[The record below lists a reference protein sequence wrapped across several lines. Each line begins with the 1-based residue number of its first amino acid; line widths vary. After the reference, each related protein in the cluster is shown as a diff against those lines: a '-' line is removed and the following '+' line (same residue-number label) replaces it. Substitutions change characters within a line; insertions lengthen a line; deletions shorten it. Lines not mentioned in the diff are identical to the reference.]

1 MAVPRRLHDAEDD
14 MTDAAEAAHAHAHA
28 HEDVV
33 PHGGRYGDILE
44 AIGHTP
50 LVEIPRMSPKPSV
63 RIFGKL
69 EMLNPTG
76 SVKDR
81 VAKYLIDDLEARGAL
96 HADSIILEPTSGNT
110 GIALAMIG
118 RRKGYRVALVMPDNV
133 TNERRQMAALFGAEV
148 IDSPGHLGS
157 NGAIQ
162 LAKHLVAKDR
172 RFVMPY
178 QYGNEANPRAHEET
192 TGPEILADCP
202 EIDVFVAGLGTSG
215 TLVGVGRFLH
225 REKPGVRIVA
235 AEPLPGENVQ
245 GLRSLD
251 EGFVPEILDPSIL
264 DAKYL
269 VSNADAI
276 VALRDLVDR
285 EGIFGGP
292 SCGAV
297 LVAAAREAERMDAGT
312 IVALLPDGGW
322 KYLSAGTFSREIGEM
337 ERDLEGGVS
346 WW

>member
-1 MAVPRRLHDAEDD
+1 MAVPWRLDDADHD
-14 MTDAAEAAHAHAHA
+14 HSHA
-28 HEDVV
+28 HEELAR
-33 PHGGRYGDILE
+33 HGGRYGDILE

-50 LVEIPRMSPKPSV
+50 LVEIPRMSPKPEV
-63 RIFGKL
+63 RIFAKL
-69 EMLNPTG
+69 EMMNPTG

-81 VAKYLIDDLEARGAL
+81 VAKYLIEDLERRGL
-96 HADSIILEPTSGNT
+96 LNADSIILEPTSGNT

-148 IDSPGHLGS
+148 IDSPGGQGS
-157 NGAIQ
+157 NGAIA
-162 LAKHLVAKDR
+162 LAKHLVGKDE

-178 QYGNEANPRAHEET
+178 QYGNEANPLAHYET
-192 TGPEILADCP
+192 TAPEILADCP
-202 EIDVFVAGLGTSG
+202 EIDVFVAGLGTGG
-215 TLVGVGRFLH
+215 TLMGVSRYL
-225 REKPGVRIVA
+225 REHKPGVRIVA
-235 AEPLPGENVQ
+235 VEPMPGEAVQ

-251 EGFVPEILDPSIL
+251 EGFIPEILDPELI

-269 VSNADAI
+269 VSNRDAI
-276 VALRDLVDR
+276 AALRELVFR
-285 EGIFGGP
+285 EGIFAGP

-297 LVAAAREAERMDAGT
+297 LVAAVREASAMPSGT

-322 KYLSAGTFSREIGEM
+322 KYLSAGTFTTDFDDM
-337 ERDLEGGVS
+337 EEALEGGVN